1 MPTQQET
8 KNFVISKNIY
18 ALQSSF
24 SALQRNNIVEKLS
37 TETFDLL
44 VIGGGITGA
53 GIALD
58 AATRGIKVALIEQ
71 QDFAFGTSSRSTKL
85 IHGGLRY
92 LKQLEI
98 GLVHETGTER
108 AILHRNAPHV
118 VLPESMLLPIIE
130 KGSLGKFST
139 SMGLWVYDYLAGVK
153 EGERRQMLNKE
164 ATLNAEPLLR
174 KDVILGGG
182 IYKEY
187 RTDDARLTTEVMKT
201 AVQHGATV
209 SNYIKA
215 TGFNYENGK
224 IKSITAFDSINEKPF
239 SIKALKVVNAA
250 GPWVDTLRKEDKSEK
265 GKNLH
270 LTKGVHLVVPYNKL
284 PLKQAVYFD
293 VADGRMIFAIPRG
306 KITYIGTTD
315 TNYKGTIEKP
325 ATTREDV
332 AYLLNAVNYMF
343 PSLHLTIADI
353 ISTWAG
359 LRPLVHEDGKSPSEL
374 SRKDEIFFSPSG
386 LISIA
391 GGKLTGFRKMAER
404 VTNVVAKQLQTET
417 GKAFKPC
424 NTKQLV
430 LSGGNLPG
438 IDATAIQQY
447 KHKLAGQAT
456 QIQISFNQVSDLV
469 NKYGSN
475 TEQIIERA
483 YELTE
488 TISDADK
495 RILTAELDYTIE
507 HEMVT
512 NLSDFL
518 VRRTGRLYFERN
530 YILSIY
536 NLLKDHIATKHNY
549 TTAQAAKYD
558 LQFKEEFES
567 VMGFLA

>member
-1 MPTQQET
+1 LLPTQQET
-8 KNFVISKNIY
+8 KNFVISKNSY
-18 ALQSSF
+18 TLQSSF

-71 QDFAFGTSSRSTKL
+71 YDFAFGTSSRSTKL

-108 AILHRNAPHV
+108 AILHRNAPHI

-174 KDVILGGG
+174 KDIILGGG

-201 AVQHGATV
+201 AVQNGATV

-224 IKSITAFDSINEKPF
+224 IKSITAFDSINEKSF

-265 GKNLH
+265 GKRLH
-270 LTKGVHLVVPYNKL
+270 LTKGVHLVVSYNKL

-293 VADGRMIFAIPRG
+293 VADGRMIFA
-306 KITYIGTTD
+306 
-315 TNYKGTIEKP
+315 
-325 ATTREDV
+325 
-332 AYLLNAVNYMF
+332 
-343 PSLHLTIADI
+343 
-353 ISTWAG
+353 
-359 LRPLVHEDGKSPSEL
+359 
-374 SRKDEIFFSPSG
+374 
-386 LISIA
+386 
-391 GGKLTGFRKMAER
+391 
-404 VTNVVAKQLQTET
+404 
-417 GKAFKPC
+417 
-424 NTKQLV
+424 
-430 LSGGNLPG
+430 
-438 IDATAIQQY
+438 
-447 KHKLAGQAT
+447 
-456 QIQISFNQVSDLV
+456 
-469 NKYGSN
+469 
-475 TEQIIERA
+475 
-483 YELTE
+483 
-488 TISDADK
+488 
-495 RILTAELDYTIE
+495 
-507 HEMVT
+507 
-512 NLSDFL
+512 
-518 VRRTGRLYFERN
+518 
-530 YILSIY
+530 
-536 NLLKDHIATKHNY
+536 
-549 TTAQAAKYD
+549 
-558 LQFKEEFES
+558 
-567 VMGFLA
+567 